1 MHCFGMSV
9 DDATKFFMNN
19 CYYEEAPARREA
31 ERGTYDPG
39 YGFYTL
45 GKLQIL
51 KLRED
56 YRRQEGDGFSL
67 TKFHDAMLDH
77 GQPPIRLLREVL
89 LRDEKTWGEAL

>member
-1 MHCFGMSV
+1 MTV
-9 DDATKFFMNN
+9 DEATQFFMDH
-19 CYYEEAPARREA
+19 CHFERAPARAEA

-56 YRRQEGDGFSL
+56 VKRERGGAFSL
-67 TKFHDAMLDH
+67 RTFHDELLAH
-77 GQPPIRLLREVL
+77 GAPPIRLLREIML
-89 LRDEKTWGEAL
+89 KDRSAWDDTL